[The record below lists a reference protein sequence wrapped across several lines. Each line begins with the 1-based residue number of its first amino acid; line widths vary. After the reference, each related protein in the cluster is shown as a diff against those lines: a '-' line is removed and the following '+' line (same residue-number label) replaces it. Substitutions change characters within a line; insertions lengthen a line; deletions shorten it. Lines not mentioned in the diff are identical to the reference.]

1 MGIRQDIVKRFEL
14 RQDQASTE
22 EIDSALRAGAR
33 AGGTNLWV
41 LFFAILIASV
51 GLNVNST
58 AVIIGA
64 MLISPLMAPIV
75 GVGYGAAISDLA
87 LMRSSALTL
96 LGFTIVSLVT
106 SVAYFSLSPLDEPGS
121 ELLARTTPNL
131 WDVLIA
137 AFGGAAGM
145 VAATR
150 RSFTNIAPGVAIAT
164 ALMPPLCTVGFGIA
178 HQRWDMALGAAYL
191 FLINSVFIAS
201 ATLLVG
207 KILRLPKMQELSA
220 STLRLHRW
228 LISACLLAAVVPSVW
243 LGYRFVQY
251 EFFRSAA
258 TQAVNALMLKDRS
271 VVQRDIQVAERRVSL
286 VVVGVVDEAALK
298 ARTLNA
304 LSERGITQVE
314 VSVLRPDSTLWD
326 EQRVRGSARDGAISS
341 LLTRIDNQQ
350 QQIADLQQ
358 QLGTLPQQINTL
370 QQQLATL
377 EQKQEESA
385 SKAVTHHSI
394 STKKR

>member
-1 MGIRQDIVKRFEL
+1 MSKPQDILKRFDL
-14 RQDQASTE
+14 RQDQASTA
-22 EIDSALRAGAR
+22 EIDASLRAGAR

-75 GVGYGAAISDLA
+75 GVGYGAAISDIG

-96 LGFTIVSLVT
+96 LGFTFVSLVT
-106 SVAYFSLSPLDEPGS
+106 SIIYFTLSPLAEPGS

-178 HQRWDMALGAAYL
+178 HQRWDMVLGASYL

-207 KILRLPKMQELSA
+207 KILRLPKRQELDEG
-220 STLRLHRW
+220 TLRMHRW
-228 LISACLLAAVVPSVW
+228 VISVCLLAVVAPSVW
-243 LGYRFVQY
+243 LGYQFVQQ
-251 EFFRSAA
+251 EIFRSAA
-258 TQAVNALMLKDRS
+258 TSAVKMLMQTDRA
-271 VVQRDIQVAERRVSL
+271 VVQREIQVKERQINL
-286 VVVGVVDEAALK
+286 VVVGLVDEEALK
-298 ARTLNA
+298 GRA
-304 LSERGITQVE
+304 LQALAQRGITRAE
-314 VSVLRPDSTLWD
+314 VLVLRPDPTVWD
-326 EQRVRGSARDGAISS
+326 EQRDRGSARDDAIR
-341 LLTRIDNQQ
+341 LLMGRIDDQQ
-350 QQIADLQQ
+350 QQITELQS
-358 QLGTLPQQINTL
+358 
-370 QQQLATL
+370 QLATRSHGPAKNTH
-377 EQKQEESA
+377 ETAPIPSA
-385 SKAVTHHSI
+385 SS
-394 STKKR
+394 KKEK

>member
-1 MGIRQDIVKRFEL
+1 MSKPQDILKRFDL

-22 EIDSALRAGAR
+22 EIDASLRAGAR

-75 GVGYGAAISDLA
+75 GVGYGAAISDIS

-96 LGFTIVSLVT
+96 LGFTLVSLVT
-106 SVAYFSLSPLDEPGS
+106 SIIYFTLSPLDEPGS

-178 HQRWDMALGAAYL
+178 HQRWDMVLGASYL

-207 KILRLPKMQELSA
+207 KILRLPKHQELDD
-220 STLRLHRW
+220 STLRMHRW
-228 LISACLLAAVVPSVW
+228 VISLCLLVVVAPSVW
-243 LGYRFVQY
+243 LGYQFVQQ
-251 EFFRSAA
+251 EIFRSAA
-258 TQAVNALMLKDRS
+258 TSAVKTLMQTDRA
-271 VVQRDIQVAERRVSL
+271 VVQREIQVNERRINL
-286 VVVGVVDEAALK
+286 VVVGLVDEEALK
-298 ARTLNA
+298 GRA
-304 LSERGITQVE
+304 LQALAQRGITRAE
-314 VSVLRPDSTLWD
+314 VLVLRPDSTGWD
-326 EQRVRGSARDGAISS
+326 EQRDRGSARDDAIR
-341 LLTRIDNQQ
+341 LLIGRIDDQQ
-350 QQIADLQQ
+350 QQITELQS
-358 QLGTLPQQINTL
+358 QLSALSHGHAKNAH
-370 QQQLATL
+370 ATTPIP
-377 EQKQEESA
+377 SA
-385 SKAVTHHSI
+385 SS
-394 STKKR
+394 KKEK